1 MVPFLLFPSDYF
13 SILSFKLLP
22 LSCFFLPTTPVK
34 SVLQMILRSHRDGNE
49 GAIFSTDQGRRE
61 REAHGRGRASKQARE
76 KKGGRDGRKSL
87 FLCVAAVGGS
97 ELRQG
102 RGDETRGRI
111 RDPTAKPGSRRD
123 PSQVG
128 RHSHHWPQYKPGK
141 GMVTLY
147 FRFLRLTRSDDSKFI
162 LGLGPEML

>member
-1 MVPFLLFPSDYF
+1 
-13 SILSFKLLP
+13 
-22 LSCFFLPTTPVK
+22 
-34 SVLQMILRSHRDGNE
+34 MILRSHRDGNE

-111 RDPTAKPGSRRD
+111 RDPQQNQAAGETHLRWDATRTTGLNTN
-123 PSQVG
+123 QG
-128 RHSHHWPQYKPGK
+128 RVW
-141 GMVTLY
+141 
-147 FRFLRLTRSDDSKFI
+147 LRYTSGFYV
-162 LGLGPEML
+162 